1 LILFLSFLAGPVSSR
16 TLSLNRINVVRLSHQ
31 GQATVVEIAGERAP
45 NFTTF
50 KQMAPRRVIVDV
62 AECDLDGVPPS
73 IAGDGKIVEKIT
85 TARYGRA
92 PNVMSRVIIRL
103 TQEAEYKVTI
113 RGGTLLVHLVPG
125 AGGLLVSA
133 GVPVGPDRKL
143 RKKTVVMNTRSVS
156 SDGAVISRDEALS
169 EELSESRAFPHRV
182 RSRAMK
188 RPGHRPGQKR
198 TLSRARVGNLGAPQE
213 SLQVDSVSLP
223 DPAADAELEGDEAE
237 PDLVLVATR
246 TPEPSRSPLHQ
257 PKPRP
262 VSVPAE
268 PGPGPD
274 TETESESI
282 RNVAPPPSPAPASI
296 DALRPEPENS
306 VEVSMAQE
314 EAADEVPVEVV
325 EEVEEISTPAGG
337 EAVPPPVAPGEV
349 EEPPPPPL
357 PEEYVEREPHAP
369 ADERVE
375 ISSAIKNMTWVGFQ
389 QTRDSSRVFIKTNE
403 PVKFHVVEEGRN
415 LIVLE
420 LENTRVPLSNNTR
433 FLDTHFFDSAVT
445 MVVPREIEGISRN
458 VRVEIQLRNRVPYTS
473 GQEGNLVYVNFQR
486 NQ

>member
-1 LILFLSFLAGPVSSR
+1 LILVLFVLVSPASSR

-143 RKKTVVMNTRSVS
+143 RKKTVVM
-156 SDGAVISRDEALS
+156 SRDEALS
-169 EELSESRAFPHRV
+169 EELSE
-182 RSRAMK
+182 
-188 RPGHRPGQKR
+188 PGQKR
-198 TLSRARVGNLGAPQE
+198 TSPRARVGNLGAPQE

-296 DALRPEPENS
+296 DALRPEPENP

-314 EAADEVPVEVV
+314 EAADEMPVEVPVEVV

-337 EAVPPPVAPGEV
+337 EAVPPPVAPGEA
-349 EEPPPPPL
+349 EEPLPPPP